1 MYSKPTDPCRWGDY
15 AGATPDPV
23 NPGVVW
29 GSSQITGP
37 CYILCGFFAQWQTQ
51 NFAVVASTGSSPTTP
66 GAPTLN
72 APTAGNGSVTL
83 TWSAPASNGGATI
96 TDYAVYRSTTSGS
109 ETQLMKTGGALTY
122 TDSAV
127 SNGTTYFYEVAAIN
141 SAGTGALSNERSAT
155 PAGPPSPDFS
165 IGVAPSSGQVTRGSS
180 TTYVVTI
187 TAVNGFT
194 GLVNLTS
201 SISPAGTGV
210 TMGFNPSG
218 VTLGQQTSAQS
229 TLTIGTTK
237 RTQRRSF
244 TITITATGGGHTHAA
259 TVTLTTR

>member
-1 MYSKPTDPCRWGDY
+1 MKTGGALTYTDSAVSNGTTY
-15 AGATPDPV
+15 FYKVAAINSAGTGALSNERSATPTAP
-23 NPGVVW
+23 
-29 GSSQITGP
+29 
-37 CYILCGFFAQWQTQ
+37 
-51 NFAVVASTGSSPTTP
+51 P

-127 SNGTTYFYEVAAIN
+127 GNGTTYFYKVAAIN

-165 IGVAPSSGQVTRGSS
+165 IGVAPSSRQVTRGSS

-229 TLTIGTTK
+229 TLTSG
-237 RTQRRSF
+237 RRSERRS
-244 TITITATGGGHTHAA
+244 GHSRSRSPRP
-259 TVTLTTR
+259 VGDTRTPRP